1 MINTKIPSHPNPFIS
16 EQFCFPNPRYPHLS
30 AGHQF
35 SHSELDFIIWGKVI
49 DLALRDQFVD
59 SSTKLGPLLIGLAK
73 TNTQRTIITRHGA
86 PDCSCQIK
94 LSVGL
99 ICFQQSQVACNVRM
113 SICPSLSLEP
123 LQLHIP
129 VEVPVEPRKSSATH
143 KSFNTKFDPRSLLA
157 DKLSGLRL

>member
-113 SICPSLSLEP
+113 SACPYVHLS
-123 LQLHIP
+123 
-129 VEVPVEPRKSSATH
+129 VAVPGTSAT
-143 KSFNTKFDPRSLLA
+143 SYP
-157 DKLSGLRL
+157 SGSPSRAPKIKRHSQIV